1 MANDRIREKI
11 ISEFFLETCELLLP
25 NSLNHIHA
33 IQRCTELMR
42 EKFRRADD
50 IEYEYIPLLTGS
62 VAEFYIETMLP
73 CVGDVDIMCHRS
85 NQLAIPAGYAPPTQ
99 LPGEFGS
106 RVEVYEIV
114 NSEFPGYVYLW
125 LSYLLTECVYDG
137 MYNAVPCEPLLA
149 INGSSD
155 ADDKRHGPALIKEQ
169 NVGKLA
175 LRAAD
180 ILGLHLD
187 HTCRS
192 VDNVFC
198 MHCLLWPPQ
207 AADWPTRH
215 RYYGWPDSATVDHV
229 VSKGCD
235 VVGVAHRLCKQDEH
249 MGKRQ
254 WRLSFSRAEIVLLN
268 CWLPVQQIV
277 YHILRMFVKTE
288 RLTDGAN
295 NCGAATL
302 SNYNIKTLMLW
313 ACELKSTS
321 WWTDDSNVVRICVE
335 LLRTLAVWLTDAHC
349 QHYFINNCN
358 LFYQFSN
365 SHITQITANRLMS
378 ITRAW
383 FCQWSIDKY
392 VYKCAELCPS
402 SVLTL
407 LQDSSTGT
415 PPGGLHS
422 VDCLQNA
429 LSAVAK
435 WRQDMLRKTTLLHFW
450 WGGNEGMRNL
460 SLYLRH
466 WMLNLRLCSYC
477 VRLVRDKAD
486 HPMYLR
492 FTASVFLLTAY
503 KTTQG
508 SLTDEILDVL
518 ATMCLQPND
527 ARRCLNARHSS
538 ELSLSQA
545 VMLMKVVA
553 NKSRSTVQLIEI
565 ELAKAY
571 LHRALRCKD
580 SNSNSVYCLANV
592 YLSVLYYTTEQY
604 QTAIDHCTLITRNS
618 QDHSQ
623 CSSHVVQGE
632 LLPRIDD
639 QVDCVLGLAVFYQY
653 IRAAALNNEQERRH
667 VSVFTTELLAHYLHI
682 KFLSVLK
689 CHQLLLTSLAD
700 ENHLYRNCF
709 CNSEEIFVTDVML
722 FRLARRTEYLPNDHL
737 LMADIGETKSLIHMQ
752 LDSSKLV
759 EYLLRYAVEHWTACR
774 ELEARN
780 FDSSVSP
787 DLNALYAYKCGKY
800 QHCLQLSICNVHSLM
815 VNKYQ
820 FCLFMIPFPPLIQ
833 LMDDEIVSIIG
844 LSGLIVHSQNV
855 VRRRPP
861 DAFIYQLV
869 LSLYLITQCQ
879 IKLGHSVTS
888 LTRTLHYVQLARFND
903 QMLRRVLDGVIQQMG
918 TLLDQH
924 VLKFAEQKLLRCIP
938 VSHRR

>member
-1 MANDRIREKI
+1 
-11 ISEFFLETCELLLP
+11 
-25 NSLNHIHA
+25 
-33 IQRCTELMR
+33 
-42 EKFRRADD
+42 
-50 IEYEYIPLLTGS
+50 
-62 VAEFYIETMLP
+62 
-73 CVGDVDIMCHRS
+73 
-85 NQLAIPAGYAPPTQ
+85 
-99 LPGEFGS
+99 
-106 RVEVYEIV
+106 
-114 NSEFPGYVYLW
+114 
-125 LSYLLTECVYDG
+125 
-137 MYNAVPCEPLLA
+137 
-149 INGSSD
+149 
-155 ADDKRHGPALIKEQ
+155 
-169 NVGKLA
+169 
-175 LRAAD
+175 
-180 ILGLHLD
+180 
-187 HTCRS
+187 
-192 VDNVFC
+192 
-198 MHCLLWPPQ
+198 
-207 AADWPTRH
+207 
-215 RYYGWPDSATVDHV
+215 
-229 VSKGCD
+229 
-235 VVGVAHRLCKQDEH
+235 
-249 MGKRQ
+249 
-254 WRLSFSRAEIVLLN
+254 
-268 CWLPVQQIV
+268 
-277 YHILRMFVKTE
+277 
-288 RLTDGAN
+288 
-295 NCGAATL
+295 
-302 SNYNIKTLMLW
+302 
-313 ACELKSTS
+313 
-321 WWTDDSNVVRICVE
+321 
-335 LLRTLAVWLTDAHC
+335 
-349 QHYFINNCN
+349 
-358 LFYQFSN
+358 
-365 SHITQITANRLMS
+365 
-378 ITRAW
+378 
-383 FCQWSIDKY
+383 
-392 VYKCAELCPS
+392 
-402 SVLTL
+402 
-407 LQDSSTGT
+407 
-415 PPGGLHS
+415 
-422 VDCLQNA
+422 
-429 LSAVAK
+429 
-435 WRQDMLRKTTLLHFW
+435 
-450 WGGNEGMRNL
+450 
-460 SLYLRH
+460 
-466 WMLNLRLCSYC
+466 
-477 VRLVRDKAD
+477 
-486 HPMYLR
+486 
-492 FTASVFLLTAY
+492 
-503 KTTQG
+503 
-508 SLTDEILDVL
+508 
-518 ATMCLQPND
+518 
-527 ARRCLNARHSS
+527 
-538 ELSLSQA
+538 
-545 VMLMKVVA
+545 
-553 NKSRSTVQLIEI
+553 
-565 ELAKAY
+565 
-571 LHRALRCKD
+571 
-580 SNSNSVYCLANV
+580 
-592 YLSVLYYTTEQY
+592 LYYTTEQY

-737 LMADIGETKSLIHMQ
+737 LMADIGETKSFIHMQ